1 MFGRT
6 RRFELRDI
14 KLVKVT
20 VKSDTVIRLYNMDG
34 QCLARLE
41 GSMRGSAELLKF
53 FEMRGIPIT
62 LQDVS
67 IREGKVTVKQDQ
79 GEVTER
85 IWAKHPRFYQS
96 PLWIRRVRLMLKL
109 MNIAG
114 VVLAVAAWQL
124 FDIRQEGLVYIFCPL
139 AFYIT
144 YLLFY
149 RIIVFEV
156 PKTATK
162 HWKETHINFPF
173 AALTCVTL
181 FAIYD
186 ARGINLRGGRA
197 YLFIPAAA
205 LILMIPVLLIARPAR
220 SRKTVLGICL
230 LLLMYGY
237 ISMPYVN
244 WVFCTGQPEYEPGVV
259 VDKAH

>member
-1 MFGRT
+1 MPAVCFYCCIISCST
-6 RRFELRDI
+6 
-14 KLVKVT
+14 
-20 VKSDTVIRLYNMDG
+20 
-34 QCLARLE
+34 
-41 GSMRGSAELLKF
+41 ELLKF

-124 FDIRQEGLVYIFCPL
+124 LDIRQEGLVYIFCPL

-173 AALTCVTL
+173 
-181 FAIYD
+181 
-186 ARGINLRGGRA
+186 
-197 YLFIPAAA
+197 AA

>member
-1 MFGRT
+1 LPAVCFYCC
-6 RRFELRDI
+6 I
-14 KLVKVT
+14 I
-20 VKSDTVIRLYNMDG
+20 S
-34 QCLARLE
+34 C
-41 GSMRGSAELLKF
+41 SAELLKF

-173 AALTCVTL
+173 AAL
-181 FAIYD
+181 
-186 ARGINLRGGRA
+186 
-197 YLFIPAAA
+197 
-205 LILMIPVLLIARPAR
+205 ILMIPVLLIARPAR

>member
-1 MFGRT
+1 MPAVCFYCC
-6 RRFELRDI
+6 I
-14 KLVKVT
+14 I
-20 VKSDTVIRLYNMDG
+20 S
-34 QCLARLE
+34 C
-41 GSMRGSAELLKF
+41 SAELLKF

-162 HWKETHINFPF
+162 HWKEKHINFPF
-173 AALTCVTL
+173 
-181 FAIYD
+181 
-186 ARGINLRGGRA
+186 
-197 YLFIPAAA
+197 AA

>member
-1 MFGRT
+1 MPAVCFYCC
-6 RRFELRDI
+6 I
-14 KLVKVT
+14 I
-20 VKSDTVIRLYNMDG
+20 S
-34 QCLARLE
+34 C
-41 GSMRGSAELLKF
+41 SAELLKF

-109 MNIAG
+109 MNFAG

-173 AALTCVTL
+173 AAL
-181 FAIYD
+181 
-186 ARGINLRGGRA
+186 
-197 YLFIPAAA
+197 
-205 LILMIPVLLIARPAR
+205 ILMIPVLLIARPAR

-237 ISMPYVN
+237 ISIPYVN

>member
-1 MFGRT
+1 
-6 RRFELRDI
+6 
-14 KLVKVT
+14 
-20 VKSDTVIRLYNMDG
+20 
-34 QCLARLE
+34 
-41 GSMRGSAELLKF
+41 
-53 FEMRGIPIT
+53 MRGIPIT

-173 AALTCVTL
+173 AAL
-181 FAIYD
+181 
-186 ARGINLRGGRA
+186 
-197 YLFIPAAA
+197 
-205 LILMIPVLLIARPAR
+205 ILMIPVLLIARPAR

-244 WVFCTGQPEYEPGVV
+244 WVFCTGQLEYERGVV

>member
-1 MFGRT
+1 MPAVCFYCC
-6 RRFELRDI
+6 I
-14 KLVKVT
+14 I
-20 VKSDTVIRLYNMDG
+20 S
-34 QCLARLE
+34 C
-41 GSMRGSAELLKF
+41 SAELLKF

-173 AALTCVTL
+173 AAL
-181 FAIYD
+181 
-186 ARGINLRGGRA
+186 
-197 YLFIPAAA
+197 
-205 LILMIPVLLIARPAR
+205 ILMIPVLLIARPAR

>member
-1 MFGRT
+1 MPAVCFYCC
-6 RRFELRDI
+6 I
-14 KLVKVT
+14 I
-20 VKSDTVIRLYNMDG
+20 S
-34 QCLARLE
+34 C
-41 GSMRGSAELLKF
+41 SAELLKF

-109 MNIAG
+109 MNITG

-173 AALTCVTL
+173 AAL
-181 FAIYD
+181 
-186 ARGINLRGGRA
+186 
-197 YLFIPAAA
+197 
-205 LILMIPVLLIARPAR
+205 ILMIPVLLIARPAR

>member
-1 MFGRT
+1 MPAVCFYCC
-6 RRFELRDI
+6 I
-14 KLVKVT
+14 I
-20 VKSDTVIRLYNMDG
+20 S
-34 QCLARLE
+34 C
-41 GSMRGSAELLKF
+41 SAELLKF

-124 FDIRQEGLVYIFCPL
+124 FDIRQEGLVYIFCPR

-173 AALTCVTL
+173 
-181 FAIYD
+181 
-186 ARGINLRGGRA
+186 
-197 YLFIPAAA
+197 AA

>member
-1 MFGRT
+1 
-6 RRFELRDI
+6 
-14 KLVKVT
+14 
-20 VKSDTVIRLYNMDG
+20 
-34 QCLARLE
+34 
-41 GSMRGSAELLKF
+41 
-53 FEMRGIPIT
+53 
-62 LQDVS
+62 
-67 IREGKVTVKQDQ
+67 
-79 GEVTER
+79 
-85 IWAKHPRFYQS
+85 
-96 PLWIRRVRLMLKL
+96 
-109 MNIAG
+109 
-114 VVLAVAAWQL
+114 
-124 FDIRQEGLVYIFCPL
+124 
-139 AFYIT
+139 
-144 YLLFY
+144 LLFY

-173 AALTCVTL
+173 
-181 FAIYD
+181 
-186 ARGINLRGGRA
+186 
-197 YLFIPAAA
+197 AA